1 MQDKLKLM
9 DELITIKIQSLVY
22 GGYGLSRLPDGRAV
36 FVPFVMPDETV
47 QVRIIEEKKGH
58 VLAEL
63 VAIVDPHH
71 QRISPRCSHFGVC
84 GGCHYQHIPYKFQLE
99 NKRMIFIEQLQRIA
113 GIETP
118 EIKQIYPSTKE
129 WGYRNSAQFSLSNS
143 GKMCFA
149 DFNYHQPFEVKECH
163 LPMPEVGAFW
173 PQIEFE
179 SDTQLERVEVRQSN
193 DGDLMIVLRGSENDL
208 PEMESE
214 APVSIVHLNGED
226 QVVMA
231 GNDCLIMRVM
241 EKEFR
246 VSAGAFFQTNMAA
259 VETLC
264 DLVREAV
271 KQSGCRTIMDV
282 FCGVGLYSMFLA
294 EDVEQI
300 IGIESS
306 PATCEDFAVNLDDY
320 DNVSLY
326 QGMAEQIIPLIKEK
340 PNCVIVDPPSSGLS
354 RETTQSLIEK
364 APQHLIYV
372 SCNPSTM
379 ARDAKHLSEAGYQ
392 LQSSSL
398 VDMFPQSFQIES
410 VNLFIKKQ

>member
-1 MQDKLKLM
+1 
-9 DELITIKIQSLVY
+9 
-22 GGYGLSRLPDGRAV
+22 
-36 FVPFVMPDETV
+36 
-47 QVRIIEEKKGH
+47 
-58 VLAEL
+58 
-63 VAIVDPHH
+63 
-71 QRISPRCSHFGVC
+71 
-84 GGCHYQHIPYKFQLE
+84 
-99 NKRMIFIEQLQRIA
+99 
-113 GIETP
+113 
-118 EIKQIYPSTKE
+118 
-129 WGYRNSAQFSLSNS
+129 
-143 GKMCFA
+143 
-149 DFNYHQPFEVKECH
+149 
-163 LPMPEVGAFW
+163 
-173 PQIEFE
+173 
-179 SDTQLERVEVRQSN
+179 
-193 DGDLMIVLRGSENDL
+193 
-208 PEMESE
+208 
-214 APVSIVHLNGED
+214 
-226 QVVMA
+226 VVMA

-259 VETLC
+259 AETLC
-264 DLVREAV
+264 DVVREAV
-271 KQSGCRTIMDV
+271 KQSGSRTIMDV

-306 PATCEDFAVNLDDY
+306 PATCEDFAANLDDY

-398 VDMFPQSFQIES
+398 VDIFPQSFQIES